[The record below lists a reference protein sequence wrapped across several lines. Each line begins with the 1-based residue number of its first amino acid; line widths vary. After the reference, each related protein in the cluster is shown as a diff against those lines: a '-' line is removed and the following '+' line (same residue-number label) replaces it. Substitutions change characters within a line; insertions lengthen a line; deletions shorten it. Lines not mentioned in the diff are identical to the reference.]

1 MKYIYIYTHINVLKQ
16 CLSFSKYNVEWYRY
30 LSIHLSVYPGDG
42 EGQGSLAC
50 CHPWG
55 CKESDTTERW
65 NKKTSIYLP
74 TYVSEGSSKAEN
86 FLTTRKL
93 IMM

>member
-1 MKYIYIYTHINVLKQ
+1 MKYIYTYTHINVLKQ
-16 CLSFSKYNVEWYRY
+16 CLSFSKYNVERYRY
-30 LSIHLSVYPGDG
+30 LLSIYLCIQETVKDR
-42 EGQGSLAC
+42 EAC
-50 CHPWG
+50 HAAIHGAAKSQAQPR
-55 CKESDTTERW
+55 DRTTT
-65 NKKTSIYLP
+65 TSIYLP